1 MKKNALELV
10 FILDRS
16 GSMYSLTDD
25 AVGGFNSVLDQQK
38 KENTDIVVTTV
49 LFNNRSVRVHD
60 RVSAA
65 DVPHITRED
74 YNAGGST
81 ALYDAV
87 GSTIDHI
94 EKVHHYIRPED
105 VPEKTLFVITT
116 DGMENASNRYS
127 REQVKERIKQK
138 KTESGW
144 EFLFLAANID
154 TQEVAEG
161 IGIDESRTASFQASS
176 GGIRVMYQKL
186 NSAIDAAAR
195 FDSEEVDWKEVLRD
209 KEKIERRGPAS
220 KRMLTLLREL
230 DKQEGE
236 PNNESKKD
244 NNTEQME

>member
-38 KENTDIVVTTV
+38 TENTDIVVTTV
-49 LFNNRSVRVHD
+49 LFNNRSVRIHD

-65 DVPHITRED
+65 EVPHITREE

-116 DGMENASNRYS
+116 DGMENASHLYS
-127 REQVKERIKQK
+127 QAQVKERIERKRAK
-138 KTESGW
+138 NGW

-154 TQEVAEG
+154 TQEVAESL
-161 IGIDESRTASFQASS
+161 GIDESRAASFQANSK
-176 GGIRVMYQKL
+176 GIRVMYQKL
-186 NSAIDAAAR
+186 GGAIETAAKG
-195 FDSEEVDWKEVLRD
+195 DPDKVDWSE
-209 KEKIERRGPAS
+209 
-220 KRMLTLLREL
+220 LLREEKTKEKRISRSKRL
-230 DKQEGE
+230 LEFLRDAGE
-236 PNNESKKD
+236 TAENNDIE
-244 NNTEQME
+244 N